1 MTHVEHTATNTLGT
15 AQRLIDA
22 PVLLVSDVRIVREG
36 LEQALLRRSVRV
48 TAADADQLWHAL
60 RIRSAFEA
68 RVLVVDLSM
77 TCALALARAVV
88 NAVPSVRIVGFAA
101 ADGEVEL
108 MEGVEAGVM
117 GFVSR
122 SGSVDELVSA
132 IECVDRGEAVVSP
145 RVTAM
150 LAQRLARIAAPVGR
164 AYEPE
169 QLTPRELEILTLIV
183 DGLSNKEIAVRLCI
197 ELPTVKNHVHS
208 ILQKMHVRRRGEA
221 AARHL
226 TTRVRG

>member
-1 MTHVEHTATNTLGT
+1 MTHVEHTATKAVRP
-15 AQRLIDA
+15 AQRLTDA
-22 PVLLVSDVRIVREG
+22 PVLLVSDLRIVREG

-48 TAADADQLWHAL
+48 TAIDAEQLRHAL
-60 RIRSAFEA
+60 RIRSALEA

-77 TCALALARAVV
+77 DRALTLARAVM
-88 NAVPSVRIVGFAA
+88 NGAPHVRIVGFAA

-122 SGSVDELVSA
+122 SGSVDELVSV
-132 IECVDRGEAVVSP
+132 IDCVDRGEAVVSP

-150 LAQRLARIAAPVGR
+150 LAQRLARIATPVVKDQ
-164 AYEPE
+164 APE
-169 QLTPRELEILTLIV
+169 QLTPRELEILALIV
-183 DGLSNKEIAVRLCI
+183 DGLSNKEIAGRLCI

-221 AARHL
+221 AARHV
-226 TTRVRG
+226 THRVRG

>member
-1 MTHVEHTATNTLGT
+1 MTHVEHTAAKVVGP
-15 AQRLIDA
+15 AQRPTDA

-36 LEQALLRRSVRV
+36 LEQALLRRTVRV
-48 TAADADQLWHAL
+48 TAVDAEQLWHAL
-60 RIRSAFEA
+60 RIRRAFEA

-77 TCALALARAVV
+77 ERALMLARAVM
-88 NAVPSVRIVGFAA
+88 NAAPEVRIVGFAA

-108 MEGVEAGVM
+108 MAGVEAGVM

-132 IECVDRGEAVVSP
+132 IDCVDRGEAVVSP

-150 LAQRLARIAAPVGR
+150 LAQRLARIAAPV
-164 AYEPE
+164 AKEYTPE

-197 ELPTVKNHVHS
+197 ELATVKNHVHS
-208 ILQKMHVRRRGEA
+208 VLQKMHVRRRGEA
-221 AARHL
+221 AARHA
-226 TTRVRG
+226 THRVRT

>member
-1 MTHVEHTATNTLGT
+1 MERA
-15 AQRLIDA
+15 LI
-22 PVLLVSDVRIVREG
+22 
-36 LEQALLRRSVRV
+36 
-48 TAADADQLWHAL
+48 
-60 RIRSAFEA
+60 
-68 RVLVVDLSM
+68 
-77 TCALALARAVV
+77 LARAVM
-88 NAVPSVRIVGFAA
+88 NAAPTVRIVGFAA

-150 LAQRLARIAAPVGR
+150 LAQRLARISTPSVNNNQA
-164 AYEPE
+164 PE

-183 DGLSNKEIAVRLCI
+183 DGLSNKEIGVRLFI

-221 AARHL
+221 AARHV
-226 TTRVRG
+226 THRVRG